1 MTVWMSVRKMLFW
14 RIDVLIRSW
23 IKFLVHWLP
32 YDYNKTVKAEQLQQ
46 PFIFW
51 ANQTTECT
59 WRLLWIKTAVI
70 AQYSLLLYIYQAA
83 VLLICWNNLAQP
95 YSTSQELASTTRPN
109 HRGFLL
115 AQPCI
120 LLPIPSSASGK
131 GKWASGCMI
140 FICQLGLNHNS
151 ILFLHY
157 F

>member
-95 YSTSQELASTTRPN
+95 HSTSQELASTTRPN

-115 AQPCI
+115 
-120 LLPIPSSASGK
+120 LSLVYSSPSHQVHLGRGSEQVAAWYLSASWG
-131 GKWASGCMI
+131 
-140 FICQLGLNHNS
+140 
-151 ILFLHY
+151 
-157 F
+157 